1 MTGAISVCTKN
12 LEATWLRST
21 GALMVPLGAK
31 VAAASGG
38 MPIWFVAELARSL
51 NIDATTLGGL
61 QLLYVRGSAHADMPE
76 TS

>member
-1 MTGAISVCTKN
+1 
-12 LEATWLRST
+12 
-21 GALMVPLGAK
+21 MVPLGAK